1 MGVAGPDW
9 GKCKPVSAAHVTPG
23 LSRET
28 NTVQAEDDRKCVKT
42 YKMGLTRCG
51 NFLKYSMF
59 LFNAVILIAGCG
71 LLGFGVYTRTNDSRV
86 ARFSSIVGSYLY
98 STLSLLLI
106 IRRRGGHPLVLPRLL
121 RGHQRSPVH
130 AGIVLLLAAA
140 HADWLLGRRDPHL
153 CLPESGDYVMKEL
166 YTSLNSSYGRADR
179 KEVTETWDFMQK
191 VVSIKLW
198 FPQNS
203 GTEAFHCTCVSRVS
217 SFSCCGVYGDV
228 NSSTSWAFY
237 RTTLWFL
244 NQTETSMK
252 KYVPDSCCLS
262 MMGDNLTRCVGG
274 MGYEHIA
281 PARGPPV
288 YPAIEN
294 GIMFTEGC
302 YSAFIAFLSDNI
314 KVVGGVCVG
323 VAVLMV
329 LAMTFALC
337 LCRRIKDDYLFD

>member
-1 MGVAGPDW
+1 MLG
-9 GKCKPVSAAHVTPG
+9 SFF
-23 LSRET
+23 
-28 NTVQAEDDRKCVKT
+28 
-42 YKMGLTRCG
+42 
-51 NFLKYSMF
+51 FLLLLMLIGF
-59 LFNAVILIAGCG
+59 LVGGILIYA
-71 LLGFGVYTRTNDSRV
+71 YRNQ
-86 ARFSSIVGSYLY
+86 I
-98 STLSLLLI
+98 
-106 IRRRGGHPLVLPRLL
+106 
-121 RGHQRSPVH
+121 
-130 AGIVLLLAAA
+130 
-140 HADWLLGRRDPHL
+140 
-153 CLPESGDYVMKEL
+153 GDYVMKEL

-191 VVSIKLW
+191 V
-198 FPQNS
+198 
-203 GTEAFHCTCVSRVS
+203 
-217 SFSCCGVYGDV
+217 FSCCGVYGDV